1 MFFKLFR
8 QNPSLPSLLWLKTKM
23 QIEPIWKTWFAK
35 HGPKLLLFA
44 RQQARNPADAEDL
57 VQEAFVRIWR
67 LYGHTGEVP
76 PALVFQNIRRLA
88 IDWVRR
94 DERRGKREQKVAS
107 YEATITSWFE
117 RPLERRE
124 RHTLLE
130 QAVRRL
136 PSDQQEVVLL
146 KIWGELTFDEIGK
159 TLDISLNTAA
169 SRYRYAL
176 DKLRVWMP
184 EALADER
191 PEQ

>member
-1 MFFKLFR
+1 
-8 QNPSLPSLLWLKTKM
+8 M

-44 RQQARNPADAEDL
+44 RQQARNSADAEDL

-94 DERRGKREQKVAS
+94 DERRGKREQKVAMD
-107 YEATITSWFE
+107 EAIASPWFE

-124 RHTLLE
+124 RHVLLE
-130 QAVRRL
+130 KAVRRL

-146 KIWGELTFDEIGK
+146 KIWGGLTFEEIGK
-159 TLDISLNTAA
+159 TLDISMNTAA

-176 DKLRVWMP
+176 DKLRVWVP

-191 PEQ
+191 SEQ

>member
-94 DERRGKREQKVAS
+94 DERRGKREQKVAMD
-107 YEATITSWFE
+107 EATITSWFE